1 MAARDY
7 ALITLDARTLPN
19 WPPGQLRPRP
29 RDPRPPADPRDR
41 ALAEQII
48 LGVIKNLLHLQ
59 HLIAHY
65 AQRPVKKIDPVP
77 QKILAVALYQ
87 VRFLDRVPAPAAVHV
102 AVEQAKRF
110 HLPRA
115 AGFINAV
122 LRKALNAPAPEMPD
136 PSKRPAD
143 FAELVLS
150 HPKPLFRRFEQVV
163 GTPDALRLCRHNN
176 AEPPTIVRLFDGSA
190 VDDLEAGGIT
200 FTPHVQPGLYVV
212 KPVRPRLLAEWART
226 GMAQVQ
232 DPTAAAVVPKLDLR
246 PGQTVLD
253 RCCGLGTKTFQ
264 MHAALGTDG
273 KVVAVDPSDARC
285 ETLCRLASDR
295 KITNLSVRRTGMLEG
310 LSPEDPKTFDRI
322 LIDAPCSNSGVL
334 ARRPEARY
342 AQTDAALASL
352 ARLQDRILD
361 DTAPMLAK
369 GGRLVYST
377 CSIWTEENESR
388 VEAFLARRPNCRLV
402 EQHTTLPSLDP
413 DPAQYRDGG
422 YYAVLEA
429 S

>member
-7 ALITLDARTLPN
+7 ALISLDAKTLPN
-19 WPPGQLRPRP
+19 WPADQLRPRP
-29 RDPRPPADPRDR
+29 RDPQPPSDPRDR
-41 ALAEQII
+41 ALAEQIT
-48 LGVIKNLLHLQ
+48 LGVVKNLLHLQ
-59 HLIAHY
+59 HLTAHY

-87 VRFLDRVPAPAAVHV
+87 IRFLDRVPAPAAVHE

-110 HLPRA
+110 NLPRA

-122 LRKALNAPAPEMPD
+122 LRKALNAPTPPMPD
-136 PSKRPAD
+136 PAKHPAD
-143 FAELVLS
+143 YAEIALS
-150 HPKPLFRRFEQVV
+150 HPKAIFRRFEQVM
-163 GTPDALRLCRHNN
+163 GTADAIRLCEHDN
-176 AEPPTIVRLFDGSA
+176 AEPPTIVRLFDGRSA
-190 VDDLEAGGIT
+190 TDLEAVGIT
-200 FTPHVQPGLYVV
+200 VTPHVQPGMYVV
-212 KPVRPRLLAEWART
+212 KPARPQLLAEWARK
-226 GMAQVQ
+226 GVAQVQ
-232 DPTAAAVVPKLDLR
+232 DPTAALVVPELDLR

-264 MHAALGTDG
+264 MHAALGADG
-273 KVVAVDPSDARC
+273 KVLAVDPSDARC

-295 KITNLSVRRTGMLEG
+295 RIDNLVVRKTGMLEG
-310 LSPEDPKTFDRI
+310 LSPDDPKTFDRI

-352 ARLQDRILD
+352 AQLQDRILD
-361 DTAPMLAK
+361 DTAPALSK

-377 CSIWTEENESR
+377 CSIWKEENEAR
-388 VEAFLARRPNCRLV
+388 VEGFLSRHPNYRLV
-402 EQHTTLPSLDP
+402 GQQTTLPSLDT
-413 DPAQYRDGG
+413 DPTKYRDGG
-422 YYAVLEA
+422 YYAVLHK

>member
-7 ALITLDARTLPN
+7 ALITLDAKSLPN
-19 WPPGQLRPRP
+19 WPADQLRPRP
-29 RDPRPPADPRDR
+29 RDPQPPSDPRDR
-41 ALAEQII
+41 ALAEQIA

-59 HLIAHY
+59 HLLAHY
-65 AQRPVKKIDPVP
+65 AQRPARKIDPLP

-87 VRFLDRVPAPAAVHV
+87 IRFLDRVPAPAAVHE

-110 HLPRA
+110 NLPRA

-122 LRKALNAPAPEMPD
+122 LRKALSAPTPPMPD
-136 PSKRPAD
+136 PAKYPAD
-143 FAELVLS
+143 YAELALS
-150 HPKPLFRRFEQVV
+150 HPKSLFHRFEQVMS
-163 GTPDALRLCRHNN
+163 TADALRLCEHDN
-176 AEPPTIVRLFDGSA
+176 AEPPTIVRLFDGASA
-190 VDDLEAGGIT
+190 NDLQSEGIT
-200 FTPHVQPGLYVV
+200 VTPHVQPGLYVV
-212 KPVRPRLLAEWART
+212 KPARPQLLGEWARN
-226 GMAQVQ
+226 GVAQVQ
-232 DPTAAAVVPKLDLR
+232 DPTAALVVPKLDLH

-264 MHAALGTDG
+264 IHEAVGGDG
-273 KVVAVDPSDARC
+273 RVLAVDPSEARC

-310 LSPEDPKTFDRI
+310 LRPDDPKSFDRI

-352 ARLQDRILD
+352 AHLQDRILD
-361 DTAPMLAK
+361 DTAPALAK

-377 CSIWTEENESR
+377 CSIWREENEGR
-388 VEAFLARRPNCRLV
+388 IEALLRRHPEYRLI
-402 EQHTTLPSLDP
+402 EQQTTLPSLED

-422 YYAVLEA
+422 YYAVLE